1 MLLQY
6 GLLLAGW
13 LSASAQ
19 ATETIELYLSEA
31 PPLTFQYYH
40 NGHGIAGDMAL
51 AAIINSG
58 WLSSI
63 PSTPWN
69 RAQKTVAQG
78 RNLLITPL
86 LRTPEREDQY
96 TWIAPIMSLER
107 AFFSLGTPVSSFED
121 ARKRYNR
128 IAVGLGTPQ
137 EQTLLQA
144 GFSHEQIVNIK
155 MGGTP
160 INMLKRGRVDAW
172 FTGIPEALYL
182 WPEGGQKLQRSPVL
196 TATDVY
202 LACSKDCDPALVSR
216 LQQAIE
222 DLHREGALE
231 KIKQVYL
238 PEQ

>member
-107 AFFSLGTPVSSFED
+107 AFFPWELPSVALRMRVSATTVSLLDSVHPRNKHCCKQASATSRLLTSRWEVHPSTCSNAAGSTPGLPVSPKRSTSGRKVAKNCKE
-121 ARKRYNR
+121 ARY
-128 IAVGLGTPQ
+128 
-137 EQTLLQA
+137 LLRP
-144 GFSHEQIVNIK
+144 
-155 MGGTP
+155 MCT
-160 INMLKRGRVDAW
+160 
-172 FTGIPEALYL
+172 
-182 WPEGGQKLQRSPVL
+182 
-196 TATDVY
+196 
-202 LACSKDCDPALVSR
+202 
-216 LQQAIE
+216 
-222 DLHREGALE
+222 
-231 KIKQVYL
+231 
-238 PEQ
+238 